1 MASLTD
7 AEFEAAKRRGD
18 AMLEGEP
25 RAAFAEYSRETRRVT
40 VELVNGCAYVFPAA
54 LVQDLSEAGPDDLAV
69 IEVDGAGF
77 NLHWPT
83 LDVDLYVP
91 ALVSGVFGTRD
102 WMKSALARQA
112 GRSTS
117 ASKAAAAR
125 ENGRMGGRP
134 RKQA

>member
-7 AEFEAAKRRGD
+7 AEFEAANRRGD
-18 AMLEGEP
+18 AMLEMEP
-25 RAAFAEYSRETRRVT
+25 RAAFAKYSRETGRVT

-91 ALVSGVFGTRD
+91 ALVAGVFGTRD